1 MVKTKVAPAMLVGI
15 GASAGGL
22 EALKAL
28 LPALPNDSG
37 LAFVVVVH
45 LSADQPSVLAEI
57 LAPFSPMPVTQV
69 AEDQTIEPNR
79 IYVIPPGRN
88 LSDVDGQLRL
98 STIDKGVESRSAI
111 DHFFETLANAHEER
125 SIGIVLSGT
134 GADGSL
140 GVGRIKQQGGLTI
153 AQDPTEA
160 QFDAMPR
167 NAIATG
173 HIDFVLPVREMPRR
187 MLRFAATQPQI
198 DIAEP
203 FDVEPPPDKS
213 PSRDQEALASI
224 LSQVRARTNTDF
236 SKYKHSTVLRR
247 IRRRMQLHQKE
258 RLPEYLDFLR
268 ANPNEA
274 NALADEFLITI
285 TQFFRDADVF
295 AHLEREVVPKLF
307 EGKKASDN
315 IRVWSVGCASGE
327 EAYSIAMLLIEQ
339 AGRMAEAPHMEVF
352 ASDIHEPSLRRAR
365 EGAYPDTIEGE
376 VSSERLR
383 RFFTK
388 EDNGYRIRRE
398 LREIVV
404 FANHNLLRDPPFS
417 RIDLIV
423 CRNLLIYLQ
432 RDLQSDVIDIFH
444 YASNPGGMLLLGP
457 SESIDRAALF
467 QPESKQFCLYRRR
480 NVPVPEPRL
489 NVFPQTF
496 RRVAPF
502 FDAAGARLQPAAS
515 YGVLHQKMVERY
527 ALPSLLVDQDYRV
540 VHASEHAGR
549 YLQVPGGELS
559 ASVFRLAR
567 EELRIELRAA
577 LHAAMEHGESS
588 RSRPVPMALDGE
600 TKQVVLHVRPSRDPE
615 LGNLQLVIFDEYD
628 MSETAPPV
636 PTGSESAGAQVELE
650 AIRERLRAVVEQY
663 ETSQEEMR
671 AANEELQSVNEELRS
686 TMEELETSKEEL
698 QSMNEEL
705 QTVNQENRHKVLEL
719 SQLTGDLQNL
729 MAATEIATLFLDRD
743 LRILRV
749 TPRTRELFN
758 IRASDRGRPFMEL
771 RHRLGDDQLEQDAL
785 NVLERLTPVEREI
798 KSETGQWY
806 LTRVNPYRS
815 SADKIEGVVITLVD
829 ITRIKTAELAI
840 RDSEENFRALV
851 TASAQTVW
859 TANAQGTIVQDSPS
873 WRAFTGQTLEQF
885 LGEGWADAVHPDDRE
900 NVLRVWRD
908 CVATHAPFNIELR
921 VRHASGD
928 WRWMHA
934 RAVPL
939 RHESGEIRGW
949 IGMNADI
956 TARRETKEALREA
969 DRRKDEFL
977 AMLSHEL
984 RNPLAPLRNA
994 MTIFDK
1000 ALPADSPLRRIR
1012 DVSERQLSLLTHIVD
1027 QLLDV
1032 ARIGSGRLELTIRR
1046 FDFRKVVDEVVSDF
1060 DFAAKERRHKVV
1072 VEQSSEALEIA
1083 GDELRLD
1090 QIVTNLLDNAI
1101 KFTPEGGCIRV
1112 SLCREGVEAVLSVAD
1127 NGEGLTPELRARIFD
1142 VFNQG
1147 DVSFQ
1152 NRKGGLG
1159 LGLTIVRR
1167 IAELHG
1173 GSVSAHSEG
1182 PGKGSTFVLRLPLAT
1197 RKIEADQGQDDKA
1210 PALPAPAPRRILLV
1224 EDNVDAAESLTV
1236 LLGIEGHRVLVAHD
1250 GSGALKIAE
1259 AQAPEIVVLDIG
1271 LPDMDGYELARRLR
1285 DSKPTSKALLIAVT
1299 GFGQA
1304 ADRARSTEA
1313 GIDHHFIKPV
1323 DLKALQD
1330 VIRTHFQQG

>member
-1 MVKTKVAPAMLVGI
+1 V
-15 GASAGGL
+15 
-22 EALKAL
+22 
-28 LPALPNDSG
+28 
-37 LAFVVVVH
+37 
-45 LSADQPSVLAEI
+45 
-57 LAPFSPMPVTQV
+57 
-69 AEDQTIEPNR
+69 
-79 IYVIPPGRN
+79 
-88 LSDVDGQLRL
+88 
-98 STIDKGVESRSAI
+98 
-111 DHFFETLANAHEER
+111 
-125 SIGIVLSGT
+125 
-134 GADGSL
+134 
-140 GVGRIKQQGGLTI
+140 
-153 AQDPTEA
+153 
-160 QFDAMPR
+160 
-167 NAIATG
+167 
-173 HIDFVLPVREMPRR
+173 
-187 MLRFAATQPQI
+187 
-198 DIAEP
+198 
-203 FDVEPPPDKS
+203 
-213 PSRDQEALASI
+213 
-224 LSQVRARTNTDF
+224 
-236 SKYKHSTVLRR
+236 
-247 IRRRMQLHQKE
+247 
-258 RLPEYLDFLR
+258 
-268 ANPNEA
+268 
-274 NALADEFLITI
+274 
-285 TQFFRDADVF
+285 
-295 AHLEREVVPKLF
+295 
-307 EGKKASDN
+307 
-315 IRVWSVGCASGE
+315 
-327 EAYSIAMLLIEQ
+327 
-339 AGRMAEAPHMEVF
+339 
-352 ASDIHEPSLRRAR
+352 
-365 EGAYPDTIEGE
+365 
-376 VSSERLR
+376 
-383 RFFTK
+383 
-388 EDNGYRIRRE
+388 
-398 LREIVV
+398 
-404 FANHNLLRDPPFS
+404 
-417 RIDLIV
+417 
-423 CRNLLIYLQ
+423 
-432 RDLQSDVIDIFH
+432 
-444 YASNPGGMLLLGP
+444 
-457 SESIDRAALF
+457 
-467 QPESKQFCLYRRR
+467 
-480 NVPVPEPRL
+480 
-489 NVFPQTF
+489 
-496 RRVAPF
+496 
-502 FDAAGARLQPAAS
+502 
-515 YGVLHQKMVERY
+515 
-527 ALPSLLVDQDYRV
+527 
-540 VHASEHAGR
+540 
-549 YLQVPGGELS
+549 
-559 ASVFRLAR
+559 R
-567 EELRIELRAA
+567 EELRIELRTA
-577 LHAAMEHGESS
+577 LHAAIEQGESS

-600 TKQVVLHVRPSRDPE
+600 IKQVVLHVRPSRDPD

-636 PTGSESAGAQVELE
+636 SAGSESREAQVELE
-650 AIRERLRAVVEQY
+650 AVRERLRAVVEQY

-705 QTVNQENRHKVLEL
+705 QTVNQENRHKVAEL

-729 MAATEIATLFLDRD
+729 MAATEIATLFLDRE
-743 LRILRV
+743 LRILRL

-758 IRASDRGRPFMEL
+758 IRTSDRGRPFMEL

-785 NVLERLTPVEREI
+785 RVLERLTPVEREI
-798 KSETGQWY
+798 KSENGQWY

-829 ITRIKTAELAI
+829 ITRLKTAELAI

-859 TANAQGTIVQDSPS
+859 TANAQGAFVQDSPS
-873 WRAFTGQTLEQF
+873 WRAFTGQTLEQYV
-885 LGEGWADAVHPDDRE
+885 GEGWADAVHPDDRE
-900 NVLRVWRD
+900 NALRKWRD
-908 CVATHAPFNIELR
+908 CVATHTPLNMELR
-921 VRHASGD
+921 VRHTSGD

-939 RHESGEIRGW
+939 RHECGEIRGW

-956 TARRETKEALREA
+956 TARQETKEALHEA

-977 AMLSHEL
+977 ALLSHEL

-1012 DVSERQLSLLTHIVD
+1012 DVCDRQLSLLTHIVD

-1032 ARIGSGRLELTIRR
+1032 ARISSGRLELTIRR
-1046 FDFRKVVDEVVSDF
+1046 IDFRKVVDEVVSDF

-1072 VEQSSEALEIA
+1072 VEQSPEALEIA

-1101 KFTPEGGCIRV
+1101 KFTPEGGFIRI

-1152 NRKGGLG
+1152 KRKGGLG
-1159 LGLTIVRR
+1159 LGLAIVRR
-1167 IAELHG
+1167 LAELHG

-1182 PGKGSTFVLRLPLAT
+1182 PGKGSTFVLRLPLAART
-1197 RKIEADQGQDDKA
+1197 IEADPAQDDKA

-1224 EDNVDAAESLTV
+1224 EDNVDAAESLTM

-1304 ADRARSTEA
+1304 ADRARSAEA
-1313 GIDHHFIKPV
+1313 GIDHHFVKPV